1 MHYVDK
7 SDISGEALRL
17 NKLTL
22 DKAPVALAAHLEVI
36 HPRHWLVVGHAPD
49 LALINSRATKQ
60 NPKNDKSACSGSSQ
74 VPPNASAIAANGML
88 TLMG

>member
-22 DKAPVALAAHLEVI
+22 DKASVALAAHLEVI
-36 HPRHWLVVGHAPD
+36 HPRH
-49 LALINSRATKQ
+49 
-60 NPKNDKSACSGSSQ
+60 
-74 VPPNASAIAANGML
+74 
-88 TLMG
+88 